1 MSEPQV
7 PTLAT
12 LPLQGKRILVTRTR
26 EQASVF
32 SERLKALGATPVE
45 FPTIRIVPPQDWEQL
60 DSALNQLFL
69 ENAVERPYYDW
80 LIFTSVNGVTICC
93 ERLIKLGHNMQHM
106 RHVRIAAI
114 GPATA
119 AALECYGLTA
129 KIVPDEY
136 IAEGVAAALRNDA
149 QNRNVPLVGQRVL
162 LARAAGARKIL
173 VTELQ
178 QMGALV
184 DEVPAY
190 STVAVAIAHDDE
202 QGQQIVRLLQE
213 QQLDILTFTS
223 SSTVRNF
230 MQWLSSDEERVQLV
244 TRNPHLTIACIGPIT
259 AQTARDF
266 GLNVEIEA
274 QEFTIDGLVEAIVH
288 YILYKETRS

>member
-1 MSEPQV
+1 MSELQV
-7 PTLAT
+7 STLAT
-12 LPLQGKRILVTRTR
+12 LSLQGKRILVTRTR

-32 SERLKALGATPVE
+32 SQRLQSLGATPVE

-60 DSALNQLFL
+60 DSALNRLFL

-80 LIFTSVNGVTICC
+80 LVFTSVNGVTICC
-93 ERLIKLGHNMQHM
+93 ERLIKLGHNMHHM

-119 AALECYGLTA
+119 AALERYGLTA
-129 KIVPDEY
+129 NVVPDEY
-136 IAEGVAAALRNDA
+136 IAEGVARALQNDA
-149 QNRNVPLVGQRVL
+149 QNRDVPLAGQRVL
-162 LARAAGARKIL
+162 LARAAEARKIL
-173 VTELQ
+173 VTELR

-190 STVAVAIAHDDE
+190 STVAVDHDDE
-202 QGQQIVRLLQE
+202 HGLQILRLLRE

-259 AQTARDF
+259 SQTAREL
-266 GLNVEIEA
+266 GLDVDIEA

-288 YILYKETRS
+288 HIHYKETPA

>member
-7 PTLAT
+7 QT

-26 EQASVF
+26 EQASIF
-32 SERLKALGATPVE
+32 SERLQALGAAPIE

-60 DSALNQLFL
+60 DSALNKLFL
-69 ENAVERPYYDW
+69 EDAVERPYYDW
-80 LIFTSVNGVTICC
+80 LVFTSVNGVTICC
-93 ERLIKLGHNMQHM
+93 ERLITLGHTIEHM

-119 AALECYGLTA
+119 SALKRYGLTA
-129 KIVPDEY
+129 DVVPDEY
-136 IAEGVAAALRNDA
+136 IAEGVAAALKNDA
-149 QNRNVPLVGQRVL
+149 HAHGISLVGQRVL
-162 LARAAGARKIL
+162 LARAAEARKIL

-178 QMGALV
+178 QAGALV

-190 STVAVAIAHDDE
+190 FTVAVAHDDE
-202 QGQQIVRLLQE
+202 QGQQVLRLLRE

-230 MQWLSSDEERVQLV
+230 MQWLSRDEERVRLV
-244 TRNPHLTIACIGPIT
+244 THNPHLTIACIGPIT
-259 AQTARDF
+259 AQTAREL
-266 GLNVEIEA
+266 GLTVAIEA

-288 YILYKETRS
+288 YVHHEETLS

>member
-26 EQASVF
+26 EQASVL
-32 SERLKALGATPVE
+32 SQRLQALGATPVE
-45 FPTIRIVPPQDWEQL
+45 FPTIRIIPPRDWEQL
-60 DSALNQLFL
+60 DSALNRLFL
-69 ENAVERPYYDW
+69 ENVVERPYYDW

-106 RHVRIAAI
+106 RHVRIAVI

-119 AALECYGLTA
+119 AALERYGLTA
-129 KIVPDEY
+129 AIVPAEY
-136 IAEGVAAALRNDA
+136 IAEGVAAALQNDA
-149 QNRNVPLVGQRVL
+149 QSRSVPLVGQRVL
-162 LARAAGARKIL
+162 LARAAEARKIL

-178 QMGALV
+178 QMGASV

-190 STVAVAIAHDDE
+190 STAAVAHDDE
-202 QGQQIVRLLQE
+202 QGQEVLRLLRE

-230 MQWLSSDEERVQLV
+230 MQWLASDEGRVELV
-244 TRNPHLTIACIGPIT
+244 TRNPRLTIACIGPIT
-259 AQTARDF
+259 AQTAREF
-266 GLNVEIEA
+266 GLDVHIEA

-288 YILYKETRS
+288 YVRGNV